1 MLHLISNNVSLEVGK
16 SVCVCKVH
24 KRVKIYCHRFLD
36 IQWAIINSSNICNNN
51 SLEVSGNVCVFV
63 KCTKEWKL
71 TTIRVLAFNSPLLT
85 DLTTYATIILWRWAG
100 VCVFVKY
107 IKDRKST
114 DYNHMSVTFNNG
126 KGFTHPE
133 FEHK

>member
-1 MLHLISNNVSLEVGK
+1 
-16 SVCVCKVH
+16 
-24 KRVKIYCHRFLD
+24 
-36 IQWAIINSSNICNNN
+36 
-51 SLEVSGNVCVFV
+51 
-63 KCTKEWKL
+63 
-71 TTIRVLAFNSPLLT
+71 
-85 DLTTYATIILWRWAG
+85 

-114 DYNHMSVTFNNG
+114 DYNHMSVTFNTG